1 MAPNASQLT
10 VADALA
16 AAERLAPIFADRAA
30 AHDRAGS
37 FPLANFDEIRASR
50 LPAFNVPVAFGGCG
64 ATLLD
69 SVRLL
74 EILAKGDGST
84 ALGFAMHVQSIG
96 NISEARNWRGDVLE
110 HVYTAAADKGALIN
124 SVASEPELGS
134 PSRGGKPK
142 TTATPQRGED
152 GSVRAWRIDGHKNYA
167 SLSPTLD
174 FMIIPALLLDGSD
187 ETARFLV
194 EPAQLP
200 AGTLE
205 IVETWDALGMRATG
219 SHDVVLRGV
228 EVDDRFLLS
237 RGAEGAAA
245 RITHLN
251 AWFMLCVSAVYLGV
265 AVGGLNVAAHYALNR
280 VPSGL
285 GKPIGEVDAIKR
297 QLGQAE
303 FLLEQAR
310 ICVHHVA
317 ALHDRMVAGDS
328 AVSAEEVSPLVA
340 VAKVTATNNAI
351 AAMEHC
357 MRVVGGQAMSRAFPL
372 ERHFR
377 DVRGGL
383 NHPINDEAAYLM
395 FGKRALDRAAS
406 LAARG

>member
-1 MAPNASQLT
+1 MAPTSLQPTIAE
-10 VADALA
+10 ALA
-16 AAERLAPIFADRAA
+16 AAEALAPIFAKRAA
-30 AHDRAGS
+30 THDRAGS
-37 FPLANFDEIRASR
+37 FPTENFAEIRSAH
-50 LPAFNVPVAFGGCG
+50 LPAFNVPVAYGGLG
-64 ATLLD
+64 ANLLD

-74 EILAKGDGST
+74 ESLAKGDGST
-84 ALGFAMHVQSIG
+84 ALSFAMHVQTIG
-96 NISEARNWRGDVLE
+96 NTGESRAWPADLLE
-110 HVYTAAADKGALIN
+110 RVFAAAVTDGALIN

-142 TTATPQRGED
+142 TTATPLYEKD
-152 GSVRAWRIDGHKNYA
+152 GTVRAWRIDGHKNYA
-167 SLSPTLD
+167 SMSPALD

-194 EPAQLP
+194 APALLP
-200 AGTLE
+200 VGALE
-205 IVETWDALGMRATG
+205 IVETWDTLGMRATG

-228 EVDDRFLLS
+228 EVDNNSLLS

-265 AVGGLNVAAHYALNR
+265 AVGGLHVAARYALDR
-280 VPSGL
+280 VPTGL
-285 GKPIGEVDAIKR
+285 GKPIAEVDAIKR

-317 ALHDRMVAGDS
+317 TLHDRMVAGDS
-328 AVSAEEVSPLVA
+328 GISAEQISPLVA

-357 MRVVGGQAMSRAFPL
+357 MRVVGGQAMSRSFPL

-383 NHPINDEAAYLM
+383 NHPINDEAAYLVL
-395 FGKRALDRAAS
+395 GKRALDRAMK
-406 LAARG
+406 G

>member
-1 MAPNASQLT
+1 MVPIAPQLT

-16 AAERLAPIFADRAA
+16 AAERLAPLFAERAA
-30 AHDRAGS
+30 MHDREGS
-37 FPLANFDEIRASR
+37 FPFENFAEIRAAR
-50 LPAFNVPVAFGGCG
+50 MPAFNVPVAYGGCG

-74 EILAKGDGST
+74 ESLAKGDGST
-84 ALGFAMHVQSIG
+84 ALSFAMHVQTIG
-96 NISEARNWRGDVLE
+96 NTNEARTWRADVLE
-110 HVYTAAADKGALIN
+110 RVYSAAVNDGALIN

-142 TTATPQRGED
+142 TTATPLLGAD
-152 GSVRAWRIDGHKNYA
+152 GTVRAWRIDGHKNYA
-167 SLSPTLD
+167 SMSPTLD
-174 FMIIPALLLDGSD
+174 FMIIPALLQDGSD

-194 EPAQLP
+194 EPARLP
-200 AGTLE
+200 VGALQ
-205 IVETWDALGMRATG
+205 IVESWDALGMRATG

-228 EVDDRFLLS
+228 EVDNNSLLS

-251 AWFMLCVSAVYLGV
+251 TWFMLCVSAVYLGV
-265 AVGGLNVAAHYALNR
+265 AVGGLHVAARYALDR
-280 VPSGL
+280 VPTGL
-285 GKPIGEVDAIKR
+285 GKPIAEVDAIRR

-310 ICVHHVA
+310 ICVQHVA
-317 ALHDRMVAGDS
+317 ALHDRMVAGDP
-328 AVSAEEVSPLVA
+328 VISAEELSPLIA

-357 MRVVGGQAMSRAFPL
+357 MRVAGGQAMSRAFPL

-383 NHPINDEAAYLM
+383 NHPINDEAAWLM
-395 FGKRALDRAAS
+395 FGKRALDRD
-406 LAARG
+406 GKG